1 MEILRSY
8 KAEFEKYLVANAF
21 KGEPG
26 ELYKPANY
34 IMLLGGKRLRPA
46 IAMMGYELYEDNMAP
61 VMPVALAVE
70 TFHNFSLVHDDIMDE
85 ALVRRGKPSV
95 HFAYGVNT
103 AILSGD
109 VMLVLAYD
117 MLTQVSNPAIIP
129 DLLKIFSE
137 FAREVCEGQQMDINF
152 ETQEKVKI
160 EQYIK
165 MIELKTAALFAGA
178 LQMGAIVG
186 NAPAED
192 VDNLRTFGRNIG
204 IAFQL
209 QDDILDTFGDPEKF
223 GKRIGGDIIQNKKT
237 FLILKAL
244 ELASPEQAS
253 RLNELMSLRPKDEQA
268 KIEEVTQL
276 LRDLDIPKHAEVEKE
291 SYKQVAFSALDQV
304 NVDSY
309 KKLNLMNLSE
319 IIVGRNL

>member
-1 MEILRSY
+1 
-8 KAEFEKYLVANAF
+8 
-21 KGEPG
+21 
-26 ELYKPANY
+26 
-34 IMLLGGKRLRPA
+34 
-46 IAMMGYELYEDNMAP
+46 
-61 VMPVALAVE
+61 
-70 TFHNFSLVHDDIMDE
+70 
-85 ALVRRGKPSV
+85 
-95 HFAYGVNT
+95 
-103 AILSGD
+103 

-117 MLTQVSNPAIIP
+117 MLTQVSNPTIIP

-152 ETQEKVKI
+152 ETQDNVKI

-244 ELASPEQAS
+244 ELAAPEQAS

-276 LRDLDIPKHAEVEKE
+276 LRDLDIPKYAEAEKE